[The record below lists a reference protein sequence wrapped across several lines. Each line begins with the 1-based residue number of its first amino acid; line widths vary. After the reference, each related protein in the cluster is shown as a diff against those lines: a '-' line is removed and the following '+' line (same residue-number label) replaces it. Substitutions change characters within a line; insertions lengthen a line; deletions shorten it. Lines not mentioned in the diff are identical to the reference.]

1 MRNKTGHRYNLI
13 RKLGGTLLIILSIF
27 VFSCK
32 NGNGVPEG
40 KSALKPDSTL
50 GIIVADTITYEVVIL
65 NTSAE
70 DPLKEKFLANLDHQ
84 VLIDSLFGMIE
95 TGCVTAYNYD
105 TNERLSVR
113 QVRKIEDE
121 EGFSRDNIGM
131 IQFTEIWFLNTS
143 TGTMTKKVHSI
154 IPGYNYKTDDGTI
167 IGYSPLFKIIFNPE

>member
-1 MRNKTGHRYNLI
+1 MRKKAGCKYNLI
-13 RKLGGTLLIILSIF
+13 RKLGCTLLIIISIF

-40 KSALKPDSTL
+40 KTGVMPESTPGL
-50 GIIVADTITYEVVIL
+50 IVADTITYDVVIV

-70 DPLKEKFLANLDHQ
+70 DPFKEKFLEHLDHQ
-84 VLIDSLFGMIE
+84 VFIDSLFSMIE
-95 TGCVTAYNYD
+95 TGRVTAYDYD

-131 IQFTEIWFLNTS
+131 IQFTEIWFLNIS

-167 IGYSPLFKIIFNPE
+167 LGYSPLFKIIFNPE